1 MEKYPR
7 SPITEP
13 VSAPLTWSDT
23 LSPLSPQKP
32 GNSRHDVPTVLRQ
45 PWRHSVSI
53 RHGPLPTSRTV
64 REFWPNRQRRRLFAS
79 GFTQF
84 LITVIL
90 CGLLAGCLAA
100 FGKLDFM
107 SVHQVKAFNAI
118 IVLLSLFLGNNLTS
132 SFKEMALILRW
143 RILAAN
149 YRSLDEFDLIMHC
162 ESLRKVLK
170 LCWVARTPGQALLWL
185 NKTQWLCLVW
195 VGVNVMLQVLVA
207 LLGLTYN
214 LDTSTM
220 PALKF
225 GELSVANFTYI
236 DDPWTKTDPGFSSQL
251 GSANIYGS
259 QAQYYVYELI
269 DASYKD
275 ESGAAI
281 WGRPSSPTIY
291 YNKDYTT
298 FSYIFEDANPMNPD
312 LTLLTR
318 RNISVSATC
327 VELEIL
333 EGGNGSSSIITY
345 MDEDRQRRTVNV
357 ARVGPGAMTYV
368 GVLNSTCGP
377 RCSNIMA
384 LQSSNG
390 GSIPSPSFYSCQ
402 NNMTQIEGIE
412 PYVFDNS
419 TVATFQI
426 PEPQA
431 RMLAG
436 AIGWT
441 GFNFTA
447 GDTYQYV
454 RYPTQ
459 SWWSPDFPADT
470 TRIAMNIMEY
480 SIGAVASFDYN
491 GPRSNVTGYYPIPA
505 QEVDIQWRWS
515 GAILSVIPFVHLIAL
530 VCVIAWGNSAIIRD
544 ASCLSTA
551 KLLRPIVEKL
561 GESGC
566 LLSGPEIAEELASI
580 SVKYGWRE
588 PTSNL
593 VFRNEIDPHLVRHVD
608 ILEEGEG
615 FGIQGTM
622 PPGRYDG
629 LGILED
635 RDGDEQMNGCDRE
648 TTPLLRQRR
657 TRRSMSI

>member
-1 MEKYPR
+1 MC
-7 SPITEP
+7 
-13 VSAPLTWSDT
+13 A
-23 LSPLSPQKP
+23 
-32 GNSRHDVPTVLRQ
+32 
-45 PWRHSVSI
+45 
-53 RHGPLPTSRTV
+53 
-64 REFWPNRQRRRLFAS
+64 
-79 GFTQF
+79 
-84 LITVIL
+84 
-90 CGLLAGCLAA
+90 LLAACLGA
-100 FGKLDFM
+100 FGGLKDM

-118 IVLLSLFLGNNLTS
+118 IVLLSLFLGNNLAS

-170 LCWVARTPGQALLWL
+170 LCWVARTPGRALLWF
-185 NKTQWLCLVW
+185 NRTQWLCLVW

-214 LDTSTM
+214 LNTSTL
-220 PALKF
+220 PALSF
-225 GELSVANFTYI
+225 GLLNVANFTYI
-236 DDPWTKTDPGFSSQL
+236 DDPWTTTDPGFSSQL

-259 QAQYYVYELI
+259 QAQYYVYALI
-269 DASYKD
+269 DTSFKD
-275 ESGAAI
+275 GNGPAI
-281 WGRPSSPTIY
+281 WGRPSSPTVY
-291 YNKDYTT
+291 YNRDYTT
-298 FSYIFEDANPMNPD
+298 FSYIFEDANPYNPD
-312 LTLLTR
+312 LTLLSR

-327 VELEIL
+327 VELEII
-333 EGGNGSSSIITY
+333 EGGNGTSSIITY
-345 MDEDRQRRTVNV
+345 LDEARTQHTLNV

-377 RCSNIMA
+377 RCSNILA
-384 LQSSNG
+384 LQSANG
-390 GSIPSPSFYSCQ
+390 GSIPTPSFYSCQ
-402 NNMTQIEGIE
+402 NNMTHIQGIE
-412 PYVFDNS
+412 PYVLGNS
-419 TVATFQI
+419 TIATFQM
-426 PEPQA
+426 PDLQA
-431 RMLAG
+431 QMLAG

-459 SWWSPDFPADT
+459 SWWSPNSPANT
-470 TRIAMNIMEY
+470 TRIALNIMEY
-480 SIGAVASFDYN
+480 SIGAIASFDYN
-491 GPRSNVTGYYPIPA
+491 GPRSNVTGYFPIPA
-505 QEVDIQWRWS
+505 QEVDIQWKWS
-515 GAILSVIPFVHLIAL
+515 GAILGVIPFVHLVAL
-530 VCVIAWGNSAIIRD
+530 IGVIAWGNSAIIRD

-566 LLSGPEIAEELASI
+566 LLSGPEIAEELAHI
-580 SVKYGWRE
+580 RLKYGWRE
-588 PTSNL
+588 PASDL

-608 ILEEGEG
+608 VLEEVEG
-615 FGIQGTM
+615 FGVQGTM

-629 LGILED
+629 LGLGVLED
-635 RDGDEQMNGCDRE
+635 RDDE

>member
-1 MEKYPR
+1 
-7 SPITEP
+7 
-13 VSAPLTWSDT
+13 
-23 LSPLSPQKP
+23 
-32 GNSRHDVPTVLRQ
+32 
-45 PWRHSVSI
+45 
-53 RHGPLPTSRTV
+53 
-64 REFWPNRQRRRLFAS
+64 LFAQE
-79 GFTQF
+79 FTQF
-84 LITVIL
+84 LITVGM
-90 CGLLAGCLAA
+90 CGLLATCLAL
-100 FGKLDFM
+100 FGKLTWM
-107 SVHQVKAFNAI
+107 TVHQVKAFNAL

-143 RILAAN
+143 RILAAR

-170 LCWVARTPGQALLWL
+170 LCWVARTPGQAWLWL

-195 VGVNVMLQVLVA
+195 VGVNILLQILVA

-214 LDTSTM
+214 LDTSSI

-225 GELSVANFTYI
+225 GQISIANFTI
-236 DDPWTKTDPGFSSQL
+236 LDDPWTKTDPGFSSQL

-259 QAQYYVYELI
+259 QAQYYVYELVKI
-269 DASYKD
+269 GHDSNVAS
-275 ESGAAI
+275 
-281 WGRPSSPTIY
+281 WGQPSSPTIY

-298 FSYIFEDANPMNPD
+298 FSYVFEDSNPSNTD
-312 LTLLTR
+312 LTLLTH
-318 RNISVSATC
+318 RNISVTASC

-345 MDEDRQRRTVNV
+345 LDENRRRRTLNV
-357 ARVGPGAMTYV
+357 ARVGPGAMTYI

-390 GSIPSPSFYSCQ
+390 DTIPSPSFFSCQ
-402 NNMTQIEGIE
+402 NTMTPVSGIE
-412 PYVFDNS
+412 RYLLGN
-419 TVATFQI
+419 ATEAAFQM

-459 SWWSPDFPADT
+459 SWWSPNFPANA
-470 TRIAMNIMEY
+470 TRIALNIMEY
-480 SIGAVASFDYN
+480 SVGAVASFDYN
-491 GPRSNVTGYYPIPA
+491 GPRSNVTGYFPVPA
-505 QEVDIQWRWS
+505 QEVDIQWKWS
-515 GAILSVIPFVHLIAL
+515 ATILGVIPFVHLVAL
-530 VCVIAWGNSAIIRD
+530 FCVIAWGNSAIIRD

-566 LLSGPEIAEELASI
+566 LLSGQEIAEELATAR
-580 SVKYGWRE
+580 VKYGWRE
-588 PTSNL
+588 PASDL
-593 VFRNEIDPHLVRHVD
+593 VFSNEIDPHLVRHVD
-608 ILEEGEG
+608 ILEEHEG
-615 FGIQGTM
+615 FGKQGIM

-629 LGILED
+629 LPEYHDVQPQNYGEST
-635 RDGDEQMNGCDRE
+635 G
-648 TTPLLRQRR
+648 LLRQRR
-657 TRRSMSI
+657 ARRSMSM